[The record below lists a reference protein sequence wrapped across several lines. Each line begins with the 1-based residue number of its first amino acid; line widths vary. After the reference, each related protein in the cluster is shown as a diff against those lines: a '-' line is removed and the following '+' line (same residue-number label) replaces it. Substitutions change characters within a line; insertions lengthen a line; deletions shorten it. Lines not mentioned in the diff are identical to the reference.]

1 MRVRDRNMEHPL
13 RITHKNSD
21 YVFKLIKD
29 SPVTKDTT
37 EFKIKMGEEE
47 ICICK
52 TSTGWALNNSES
64 RHLDPELLNAIGHS
78 LALRFRLS

>member
-1 MRVRDRNMEHPL
+1 MFVRKGNMEHPL

-29 SPVTKDTT
+29 GPVTKETK
-37 EFKIKMGEEE
+37 EFKIKVEDEE

-52 TSTGWALNNSES
+52 TPGGWAQKDTEA

-78 LALRFRLS
+78 LSLRFRLS

>member
-1 MRVRDRNMEHPL
+1 MLVRDLNMEHPL

-29 SPVTKDTT
+29 SPITKDTI
-37 EFKIKMGEEE
+37 EFKIKMGEDE

-52 TSTGWALNNSES
+52 TSTGWAHNGSGIQ
-64 RHLDPELLNAIGHS
+64 HLDPELLNAIGHS